1 VSWSGRFAWR
11 EKVHER
17 YPEVWDL
24 KLVRKR
30 LPYIASHIQDGES
43 VLEIGASNRRL
54 EKRLKAFHPRL
65 RYQSMDIDPAYPHD
79 YASYEDIRE
88 TFDVVLLFEVIEHVD
103 AKGGGEM
110 VARIYQVLNP
120 GGRVILSTPNIYTPG
135 QYWKDVD
142 HLTAYHHEELGAL
155 FLSRGFSI
163 VDIRRVYNGPFLEY
177 IMKVYFLS
185 PVFRFLKIDFAKSI
199 LLVARKD

>member
-1 VSWSGRFAWR
+1 MKWSERFSWR

-17 YPEVWDL
+17 YREVWDL

-30 LPYIASHIQDGES
+30 LPYISSFIKDGES

-65 RYQSMDIDPAYPHD
+65 HYKSMDTDPSYSHD
-79 YASYEDIRE
+79 YASFEEIRE
-88 TFDVVLLFEVIEHVD
+88 TFDVVLLFEVIEHID
-103 AKGGGEM
+103 LKGGGEM
-110 VARIYQVLNP
+110 VAKIYQILNP

-135 QYWKDVD
+135 QYWMGVD
-142 HLTAYHHEELGAL
+142 HLTAYHYEELGAV
-155 FLSRGFSI
+155 FLSQGFTL
-163 VDIRRVYNGPFLEY
+163 VDIRRVYNDPFVQY
-177 IMKVYFLS
+177 VMKVYLLT
-185 PVFRFLKIDFAKSI
+185 PLFRFLNIDYTKSI